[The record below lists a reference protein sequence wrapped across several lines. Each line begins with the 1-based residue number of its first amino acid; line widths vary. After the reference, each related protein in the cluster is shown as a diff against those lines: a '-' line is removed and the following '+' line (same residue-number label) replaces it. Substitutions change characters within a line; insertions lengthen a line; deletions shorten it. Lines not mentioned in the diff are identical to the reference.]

1 MPRPAIDRGYIR
13 RKQRAQTKRGNLWRA
28 MRMLRRFTAGDL
40 CAVCETDRHKAVL
53 VFLSQLR
60 RTGFVAIAH
69 QGNQA
74 YHEPNTFRLVR
85 DTGPR
90 PPAVL
95 ARRRSMFDPN
105 TETEY
110 PFAFES

>member
-13 RKQRAQTKRGNLWRA
+13 RKQRAQTKRGDLWRA

-40 CAVCETDRHKAVL
+40 CAVCETDRRDAV
-53 VFLSQLR
+53 VTFLSQLR
-60 RTGFVAIAH
+60 RAGFVTIAH

-74 YHEPNTFRLVR
+74 YHQPNAFRLAR

-90 PPAVL
+90 PPALL
-95 ARRRSMFDPN
+95 AKRHSMFDPN

-110 PFAFES
+110 SFAFTT